1 MNNLLTI
8 IFPIDFLLIIW
19 YNLITKRK
27 GNKKMNDVR
36 LMELILAI
44 SETEGFCE
52 NCPAWN
58 NCGKGKV
65 CEEVLYNWV
74 KKEN

>member
-1 MNNLLTI
+1 
-8 IFPIDFLLIIW
+8 
-19 YNLITKRK
+19 
-27 GNKKMNDVR
+27 MNDVR

-52 NCPAWN
+52 NCPAWE
-58 NCGKGKV
+58 NCDKGKV

-74 KKEN
+74 KKGNKKL